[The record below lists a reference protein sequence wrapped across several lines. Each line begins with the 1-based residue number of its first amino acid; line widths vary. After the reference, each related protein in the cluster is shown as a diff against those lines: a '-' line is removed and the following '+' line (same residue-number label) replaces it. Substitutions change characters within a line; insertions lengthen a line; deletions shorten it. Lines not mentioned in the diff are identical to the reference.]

1 MVKRLKVV
9 EAFLESGNRPE
20 WMILTVDAVPHGHWK
35 TSTFI
40 GALRCDAVT
49 ATGVFDGAINGELFL
64 A

>member
-1 MVKRLKVV
+1 MTRRYGPAPRGKRL
-9 EAFLESGNRPE
+9 
-20 WMILTVDAVPHGHWK
+20 VDAVPHGHWK